1 MKERLKSKV
10 VWIAVLSQICII
22 VALFIPEVSDTVKI
36 IGSAIIEIL
45 TLIGILNNPTTREK
59 F

>member
-10 VWIAVLSQICII
+10 DWIAVLSQICII